1 METLLATLKK
11 WRELVI
17 LILFFGAFLVVPA
30 RIFAEDFIKKSV
42 GDELAALE
50 LQITE
55 LQEKLDDAPTSDQLD
70 DLMALIKQQ
79 TALIQF
85 LVSSERR
92 TQP

>member
-17 LILFFGAFLVVPA
+17 LILFFGAFFVVPA

-55 LQEKLDDAPTSDQLD
+55 LQEQLEDAPTGEQLD
-70 DLMALIKQQ
+70 DLTALIKQQ
-79 TALIQF
+79 MALIQF
-85 LVSSERR
+85 LVSSERGAV
-92 TQP
+92 P